1 MTSSGNTKSNYAKQN
16 IPLAFVCENF
26 STSLNVWYCGERLF
40 SNFLS
45 SKLFFFY
52 ESEENQL
59 SDSVYG
65 SCISTITTYN
75 TIKILATQTIS
86 NYIWKANNCFQQ
98 PFCFSFYVTVYESN
112 QFFSQICPYRP
123 NSYSYYARWN
133 FSLLI
138 VGLLIILLARNKN
151 TKLGVNFEF
160 NFRGF
165 YCSTF

>member
-86 NYIWKANNCFQQ
+86 NYIGKQT
-98 PFCFSFYVTVYESN
+98 TVSSN
-112 QFFSQICPYRP
+112 LFVFLFMSQFMRAI
-123 NSYSYYARWN
+123 N
-133 FSLLI
+133 FSPKSVPTDQI
-138 VGLLIILLARNKN
+138 ATRITRVGISP
-151 TKLGVNFEF
+151 
-160 NFRGF
+160 
-165 YCSTF
+165 C